1 MYNIDLYNYWKDPYA
16 RDKKF
21 SIHPLNEPGKE
32 KYYSDQSH
40 CKHYLKRTDPFVF
53 KSILGVDYDTLV
65 HQQRN
70 DIDQLNSISQKITPI
85 PNEDNKI
92 NENEYPKENQL
103 EENKVNELN
112 NENNNKFETVGD
124 YNNYNRNINSM
135 RNLGNH
141 KSMSSSILRPYR
153 KQRTF
158 KDIYGYDNITSFKS
172 NGEKYLYSINNMK
185 RNNAILKVPLA
196 QKRYDGFTVFDA
208 PVIEKNK
215 LPSSL
220 FQSYNDKMGHT
231 LNCIKNS
238 EGVRKAMNEDEMRS
252 NLFNQTSKQFLKQYH
267 LPDILKIAD
276 SKQVIR
282 KQKIGLSKEM
292 GEKYNPYS
300 LIVPSKNRTGRNYV
314 GDLFKH

>member
-1 MYNIDLYNYWKDPYA
+1 MYNIDLYNYWKDPYS

-70 DIDQLNSISQKITPI
+70 DIDQLNTINQKITPT

-135 RNLGNH
+135 RNLENH

>member
-1 MYNIDLYNYWKDPYA
+1 MYNIDLYNYWKDPYS

-70 DIDQLNSISQKITPI
+70 DIDQLNTINQKITPI

>member
-1 MYNIDLYNYWKDPYA
+1 MYNIDLYNYWQNPYA
-16 RDKKF
+16 RNKKF
-21 SIHPLNEPGKE
+21 TIHPLDEPGKE

-65 HQQRN
+65 RQQKN
-70 DIDQLNSISQKITPI
+70 DLEQLKGLNNTLNQ
-85 PNEDNKI
+85 NHAEENKI
-92 NENEYPKENQL
+92 NENEKGNNINQF
-103 EENKVNELN
+103 EANKINEMN
-112 NENNNKFETVGD
+112 DNQNINNKNETVNP
-124 YNNYNRNINSM
+124 YNNYDRNARSL
-135 RNLGNH
+135 RNH
-141 KSMSSSILRPYR
+141 KSNSTRLLRPYR

-158 KDIYGYDNITSFKS
+158 KDIFGYDNISSFKS
-172 NGEKYLYSINNMK
+172 NGEKYLYAINNMK
-185 RNNAILKVPLA
+185 QNNVIQKPLLA

-208 PVIEKNK
+208 PVIERKK
-215 LPSSL
+215 QASSL

-231 LNCIKNS
+231 LDCINNS
-238 EGVRKAMNEDEMRS
+238 NGVRKAMNEDEMRN
-252 NLFNQTSKQFLKQYH
+252 NLLNQTSNQFLRQYH